1 MRTGG
6 SRILADFYQYIVSDC
21 GDSAIFASSISS
33 MQKNIRSAVSK
44 SGIRFCR
51 TNVFV
56 CLEIVLQNIEI
67 AHEPSGHARGH
78 ALADQTQEIIN
89 LKN

>member
-1 MRTGG
+1 MRE
-6 SRILADFYQYIVSDC
+6 RDQ
-21 GDSAIFASSISS
+21 
-33 MQKNIRSAVSK
+33 QKWKPV
-44 SGIRFCR
+44 CR

-56 CLEIVLQNIEI
+56 CPEIALQNIEI
-67 AHEPSGHARGH
+67 AHDLVGKPLPPSGHARGH